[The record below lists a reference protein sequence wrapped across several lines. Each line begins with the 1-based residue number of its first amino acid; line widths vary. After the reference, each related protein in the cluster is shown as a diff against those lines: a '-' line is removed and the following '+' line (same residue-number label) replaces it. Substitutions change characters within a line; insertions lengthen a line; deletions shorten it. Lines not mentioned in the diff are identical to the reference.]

1 MISLPWQSSEEDCR
15 EEEEEDTGE
24 EFLEEFGK
32 GEECLESDKLSSSPE
47 SLEIIVSDFLL
58 RDLRAVG
65 VGASLL
71 NLW

>member
-1 MISLPWQSSEEDCR
+1 MISLPWQSSEEDCL
-15 EEEEEDTGE
+15 EEEEDTGE

-32 GEECLESDKLSSSPE
+32 GEDCLESDRLSSSPE
-47 SLEIIVSDFLL
+47 SLETIVSCFFLS
-58 RDLRAVG
+58 DLRAVG

>member
-1 MISLPWQSSEEDCR
+1 MPGQSSEEDCL

-32 GEECLESDKLSSSPE
+32 GEDCLESDRLSSRPE
-47 SLEIIVSDFLL
+47 SLEIIGSCFFL

-71 NLW
+71 NL